1 MDNADTGEVLLAI
14 SDGGDLAEAVAVT
27 TLEAAGLMER
37 VHLQEW
43 VIAHPSIL
51 GPGVK
56 VVTVEYAGWV
66 VAGGAPKDRLDVL
79 GLDTDGRLVVA
90 ELKRGIAPDTVEMQ
104 AIKYAAMASRFRLDT
119 LAQAHADFSTARGTA
134 MTVEQAG
141 EALQAHAELVS
152 DKTLSNPRVVVV
164 AQGFTPIVMSSV
176 VWLADRGV
184 DLSLVRFQPY
194 QLTAGQVF
202 VTFSRLYPLP
212 DLEKS
217 MIAPGTPTAEVS
229 SEKLPTVEWSVAD
242 LVALGRVANTISRTT
257 LDLCADHPD
266 QPVSLTDIVQAA
278 GLSREVARGHLAG
291 LTMVTK
297 RRFGRRNWPFVIA
310 WAADGTQQ
318 AFYRMTAETAE
329 RWHQAVV
336 QLDVEQSDVDEVEAT
351 APNTADGPG
360 IASSPPAISG

>member
-1 MDNADTGEVLLAI
+1 LDSADTGEVLLAI
-14 SDGGDLAEAVAVT
+14 SDGGDTAEAVSVT
-27 TLEAAGLMER
+27 TLQAAGLMER
-37 VHLQEW
+37 AHLQEW
-43 VIAHPSIL
+43 VVAHPGIL
-51 GPGVK
+51 GSGVK
-56 VVTVEYAGWV
+56 IVAVEYAGWV

-104 AIKYAAMASRFRLDT
+104 AIKYAAMASRFKVDT
-119 LAQAHADFSTARGTA
+119 LAQVHADYSTARGTP
-134 MTVEQAG
+134 MTPEQAA

-152 DKTLSNPRVVVV
+152 DDTLANPRVVVV

-194 QLTAGQVF
+194 QQANGQVF

-217 MIAPGTPTAEVS
+217 MIAPGAPTSEVS
-229 SEKLPTVEWSVAD
+229 SEKLPTTEWSVAD
-242 LVALGRVANTISRTT
+242 LVGLGRVANTVTRTA
-257 LDLCADHPD
+257 LDLCADRPGGT
-266 QPVSLTDIVQAA
+266 VSLTEIVEAA
-278 GLSREVARGHLAG
+278 GVTREVARGHLAG
-291 LTMVTK
+291 LTMVIK
-297 RRFGRRNWPFVIA
+297 RRFSRRNWPFQIA

-318 AFYRMTAETAE
+318 AFYRMTPEAAA

-336 QLDVEQSDVDEVEAT
+336 QLDAEHSDVGEAGD
-351 APNTADGPG
+351 AQSSVD
-360 IASSPPAISG
+360 ASSDDE